1 MYGGMGMPKSEEVVA
16 VYHLHAANCTDIAR
30 RTSDPKNRL
39 VLLQMAAAWLKLAE
53 QVEKNIQVSLVY
65 ETPEPR
71 QQVVQQQQ
79 QENNPDP
86 TVPKARISD
95 ERGSTGF

>member
-1 MYGGMGMPKSEEVVA
+1 MGMPKSEEVVA

-53 QVEKNIQVSLVY
+53 QAEKNTQVSLVY
-65 ETPEPR
+65 EAPEPR
-71 QQVVQQQQ
+71 Q
-79 QENNPDP
+79 D
-86 TVPKARISD
+86 S
-95 ERGSTGF
+95 S